1 MATNTASSGR
11 IPFPSPPPPGKFA
24 FARLCSDREVYLVQ
38 LTEES
43 CRFLCGD
50 LSCPQNAPNTCCT
63 NDTQNMSITLRLFRH
78 EFISIFRLAGSKT
91 LRLSDIRI
99 LEVIDDTAKR
109 YEEEQ
114 GVVFLARGLVSGM
127 RR

>member
-1 MATNTASSGR
+1 
-11 IPFPSPPPPGKFA
+11 
-24 FARLCSDREVYLVQ
+24 
-38 LTEES
+38 
-43 CRFLCGD
+43 
-50 LSCPQNAPNTCCT
+50 
-63 NDTQNMSITLRLFRH
+63 MSITLRLFRH

-99 LEVIDDTAKR
+99 LEVIDDAAKR

-114 GVVFLARGLVSGM
+114 GVVFLARGLVSGI

>member
-1 MATNTASSGR
+1 MATNTVSSGC
-11 IPFPSPPPPGKFA
+11 IPFPSVPQSGKFA

-43 CRFLCGD
+43 CRSLCGD
-50 LSCPQNAPNTCCT
+50 LSCPQNAPNACFT
-63 NDTQNMSITLRLFRH
+63 NDTQNASITLRLFRH

-91 LRLSDIRI
+91 VRLSDIRI
-99 LEVIDDTAKR
+99 LEVIDDAAKR